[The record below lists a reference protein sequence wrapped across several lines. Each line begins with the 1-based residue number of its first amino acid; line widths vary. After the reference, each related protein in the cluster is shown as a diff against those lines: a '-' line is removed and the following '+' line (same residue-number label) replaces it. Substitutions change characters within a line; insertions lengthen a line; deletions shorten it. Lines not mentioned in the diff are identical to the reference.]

1 MPHEGPID
9 LKARGYHMVSG
20 TVDVGLFRSAAV
32 DDVREFKMSLIQG
45 SDDEAE
51 DGKDGDDK
59 YWSE

>member
-1 MPHEGPID
+1 
-9 LKARGYHMVSG
+9 MVSG

-32 DDVREFKMSLIQG
+32 DDVRKFKMSLIQG